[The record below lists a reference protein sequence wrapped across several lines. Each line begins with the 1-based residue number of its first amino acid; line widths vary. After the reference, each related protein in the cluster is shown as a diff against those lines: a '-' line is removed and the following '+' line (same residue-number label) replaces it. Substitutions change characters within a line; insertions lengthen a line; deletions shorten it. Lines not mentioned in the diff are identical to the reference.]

1 MLGARR
7 DRVKKF
13 SLGLAVL
20 LLASGTALARL
31 PNHTRTPGATNPG
44 VTQENI
50 HETICVSGWTKTIR
64 PPSSYTNNLKKQQIK
79 EYRYTEKR
87 LAEFEEDHLISLQ
100 LGGNPTDPKNL
111 WPEPYR
117 IKCGA
122 RIKDVL
128 ETKLKRMVCDGK
140 ITLKQAQQA
149 IAKNWIAAYKKYVDK
164 EGCPNVD
171 EE

>member
-1 MLGARR
+1 M
-7 DRVKKF
+7 KT
-13 SLGLAVL
+13 LALALAL
-20 LLASGTALARL
+20 LLASGAALARL
-31 PNHTRTPGATNPG
+31 PNHKLTPGAVNPD

-50 HETICVSGWTKTIR
+50 KETICVPHWTDTVR
-64 PPSSYTNNLKKQQIK
+64 PPSKYTTALKKQGIK
-79 EYRYTEKR
+79 DYRYKEKR
-87 LAEFEEDHLISLQ
+87 LSEYEEDHLISLQ

-117 IKCGA
+117 IQCGA

-128 ETKLKRMVCDGK
+128 ETRLKRMVCDSK
-140 ITLKQAQQA
+140 LTLEQAQQA

-164 EGCPNVD
+164 NGCPEID

>member
-1 MLGARR
+1 MKRLSVAI
-7 DRVKKF
+7 
-13 SLGLAVL
+13 L
-20 LLASGTALARL
+20 LLLFTATAFSVPL
-31 PNHTRTPGATNPG
+31 PNRTRTPGATNPD

-64 PPSSYTNNLKKQQIK
+64 PPSSYTSNLKKQQIK
-79 EYRYTEKR
+79 EYRYKEKR
-87 LAEFEEDHLISLQ
+87 LAEYEEDHLISLQ

-111 WPEPYR
+111 WPQPYR

-140 ITLKQAQQA
+140 ITLEEAQHA
-149 IAKNWIAAYKKYVDK
+149 IATNWIAAYKNYVHK
-164 EGCPNVD
+164 EGCPEID

>member
-1 MLGARR
+1 MKRLS
-7 DRVKKF
+7 V
-13 SLGLAVL
+13 AVL
-20 LLASGTALARL
+20 LLLFTATALSVPL
-31 PNHTRTPGATNPG
+31 PSRTRTPGATNPD

-64 PPSSYTNNLKKQQIK
+64 PPASYTNKLKKQQIN
-79 EYRYTEKR
+79 EYRYKEKR
-87 LAEFEEDHLISLQ
+87 LAEYEEDHLISLQ

-117 IKCGA
+117 IQCGA

-140 ITLKQAQQA
+140 LTLQEAQEA
-149 IAKNWIAAYKKYVDK
+149 IAKNWIAAYKKYVHK
-164 EGCPNVD
+164 EGCPEID

>member
-1 MLGARR
+1 MKRL
-7 DRVKKF
+7 V
-13 SLGLAVL
+13 LALAL
-20 LLASGTALARL
+20 LLLTSGAALARL
-31 PNHTRTPGATNPG
+31 PNHKLTPGVTNPD

-64 PPSSYTNNLKKQQIK
+64 PPSSYTNNLKKQGIK
-79 EYRYTEKR
+79 DYRYKEKR
-87 LAEFEEDHLISLQ
+87 LPEYEEDHLIPLQ

-117 IKCGA
+117 IQCGA
-122 RIKDVL
+122 RIKDVV

-140 ITLKQAQQA
+140 MTLEDAQHT
-149 IAKNWIAAYKKYVDK
+149 ISTNWIAAYKKYVSK
-164 EGCPNVD
+164 SGCPEID